1 MKTPCVS
8 RAVVVTPRRWYTHHG
23 IYVGAGQVV
32 HYEGLSSSLRRGR
45 VAKVSLAEFAHGQP
59 VRMHDEANVAY
70 CGIEV
75 VARACSRLGED
86 AYDNFRDSSAP
97 TLMLVL
103 LRAVLVGQTD
113 RSLEESMNALFPGRV
128 IELGESDATLVK
140 QIQQALTS
148 RGYGPF
154 DEGIFN
160 ARMVSVVKLYQA
172 QNVDAIGRALV
183 ADGEVGIYTWGS
195 LFPAPAPTPAS
206 APSTLMLQALAI
218 AGTQEGQMEQPVG
231 SNRGPMVDFYLRSV
245 GINPSSGTPDDR
257 YWCMAFVYWTFK
269 TAGTSL
275 SVANPLPETA
285 GCVDHWNRSKNIP
298 NAVRILA
305 KNAYS
310 NPSLIK
316 PGLIFILDFGGGHG
330 HTGIVEKL
338 LPGGVLSTVE
348 GNTDSTGSG
357 NGIGVFRVT
366 RRKLNDKS
374 LLGFVDYSLS

>member
-1 MKTPCVS
+1 MT
-8 RAVVVTPRRWYTHHG
+8 
-23 IYVGAGQVV
+23 
-32 HYEGLSSSLRRGR
+32 
-45 VAKVSLAEFAHGQP
+45 
-59 VRMHDEANVAY
+59 
-70 CGIEV
+70 
-75 VARACSRLGED
+75 
-86 AYDNFRDSSAP
+86 
-97 TLMLVL
+97 
-103 LRAVLVGQTD
+103 
-113 RSLEESMNALFPGRV
+113 ALFPGRV
-128 IELGESDATLVK
+128 IGLGESDATLVK

-183 ADGEVGIYTWGS
+183 ADGKVGIYTWGS

-231 SNRGPMVDFYLRSV
+231 SNRGPMVDVYLRSV
-245 GINPSSGTPDDR
+245 GINPTRGTPDDR

-298 NAVRILA
+298 KAVRILA